1 MGIKEDIDLLDSK
14 ITRLKTDYEQY
25 FMRLVKRE
33 PARLR
38 EEVERLVL
46 LYSNKSLTNTTLKF
60 RYNTLVAKFS
70 SYKQYWTR
78 VLRAIDEGTFYREP
92 SLMATPAASG
102 SGRGP
107 KEESPAVVQPPAETG
122 PKPARDDGRLR
133 DAYRQYIDAKKQCN
147 EPVGGITYESFA
159 KSVEKSREKAESQ
172 YKTADVDVKVYVK
185 DGKARLAITP
195 KTKS

>member
-14 ITRLKTDYEQY
+14 ISRLKTEYEQY

-33 PARLR
+33 PAKLR
-38 EEVERLVL
+38 EEVEKLIL

-60 RYNTLVAKFS
+60 RFNTLVAKHS

-92 SLMATPAASG
+92 SLMAALPASG
-102 SGRGP
+102 SGRAP
-107 KEESPAVVQPPAETG
+107 REEASAVIQPPVETG
-122 PKPARDDGRLR
+122 PKPAHEDGRLR

-147 EPVGGITYESFA
+147 EPVGGITYESFT
-159 KSVEKSREKAESQ
+159 KSIEKSREKAESQ

-195 KTKS
+195 KTK